1 MTEIKRRRKRKKKRT
16 GLKVTLAIFAI
27 LLLAITV
34 YGVVL
39 YKQIKDTA
47 TEIHEPIQDRPHSDK
62 RGEPVAFEKQVPFS
76 VLVLGVDE
84 RAGDKGRSDT
94 ILVLTVNPEKQST
107 KMVSIPR
114 DTYTE
119 MVGRGF
125 KDKLNHAYAF
135 GGIKMAMDSVE
146 QLLQIPIDYVMQV
159 NMESFKDIVDAVGG
173 VTVNNTLA
181 FDSFDKGTIHLNGN
195 DALAYV
201 RMRKKDPRGD
211 FGRQDRQKQVLQAVL
226 REGASVN
233 SLLNYQP
240 LFDAI
245 GKNIRTNIS
254 FDEMVSIQKNYRD
267 AAKKMDQLM
276 FQKGNGQMMQGI
288 WYYMMSEEEL
298 QQITTE
304 LKQHL
309 SMKE

>member
-16 GLKVTLAIFAI
+16 GLKITLAIFTI

-146 QLLQIPIDYVMQV
+146 QLLQIPLI
-159 NMESFKDIVDAVGG
+159 F
-173 VTVNNTLA
+173 
-181 FDSFDKGTIHLNGN
+181 
-195 DALAYV
+195 
-201 RMRKKDPRGD
+201 
-211 FGRQDRQKQVLQAVL
+211 
-226 REGASVN
+226 
-233 SLLNYQP
+233 
-240 LFDAI
+240 
-245 GKNIRTNIS
+245 
-254 FDEMVSIQKNYRD
+254 
-267 AAKKMDQLM
+267 
-276 FQKGNGQMMQGI
+276 
-288 WYYMMSEEEL
+288 
-298 QQITTE
+298 
-304 LKQHL
+304 
-309 SMKE
+309 